1 MISSNAFKPVVV
13 IPSLVD
19 LKGVALGPDVVIFFG
34 QETKDL
40 DSNSRRL
47 PVTLLESKTEPGRS
61 RRVFRLEFG
70 EVGMQLSPRRAGFAL
85 KREGVEDRGK
95 SADDSFP

>member
-19 LKGVALGPDVVIFFG
+19 LKGVALAPDVVIFFG

-40 DSNSRRL
+40 DNNSRRL
-47 PVTLLESKTEPGRS
+47 PVALLESKTESGLSLRM
-61 RRVFRLEFG
+61 FYLEFG
-70 EVGMQLSPRRAGFAL
+70 EVGAPTSPWRPRI
-85 KREGVEDRGK
+85 RSET
-95 SADDSFP
+95 